1 MTAKEYLQQYRDA
14 VRMVYATQDHL
25 AEIRSIETRVNPD
38 YSVKCIM
45 QAEDRLRDEIENM
58 EATEC
63 EIISAINN
71 VKDGTL
77 KTILY
82 ERYINGK
89 TWERIACEMNY
100 TYKHLVAVLHPKAL
114 KLFESCNKMRQN
126 VIVNDLKTLL

>member
-45 QAEDRLRDEIENM
+45 QAEDRLRDELENL
-58 EATEC
+58 EATER
-63 EIISAINN
+63 EILNAINN

-82 ERYINGK
+82 ERYVNGK
-89 TWERIACEMNY
+89 TWERIAVEMNY

-114 KLFESCNKMRQN
+114 KLFERCNKMRQN
-126 VIVNDLKTLL
+126 VIENDLKTLL

>member
-114 KLFESCNKMRQN
+114 KLFESCNKIRQN